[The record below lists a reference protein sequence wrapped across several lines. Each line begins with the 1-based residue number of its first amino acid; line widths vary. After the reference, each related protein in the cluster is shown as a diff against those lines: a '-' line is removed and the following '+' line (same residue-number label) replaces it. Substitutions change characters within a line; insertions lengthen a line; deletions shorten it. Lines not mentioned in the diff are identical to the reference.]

1 MIVVAGTTYR
11 TGTTLIQRLINTS
24 SEERVIYGEDNAI
37 LQCVSNYLNF
47 NRNSFKRSNAQTKI
61 FKKDKNSFTANM
73 LPLNQMPY
81 ACANFINSL
90 YFNSGFKVLSP
101 TIEQIKTLA
110 AISDAKIV
118 LMYRNVQE
126 SWRSYQ
132 SIYNWVDKKTFFNY
146 FEKSRELL
154 KSSLKGELDC
164 VYTIKYEDITRDTIE
179 RLFDWL
185 EISNRDNIAEVLNL
199 KLREMDGFSNSSDS
213 YLGVD
218 IGESDGE
225 NS

>member
-37 LQCVSNYLNF
+37 LQCVSNYLSF
-47 NRNSFKRSNAQTKI
+47 TRNSLKRSNAQTEI

-73 LPLNQMPY
+73 LPLNKVPY

-132 SIYNWVDKKTFFNY
+132 SMYNWVDKKTFFGY
-146 FEKSRELL
+146 FERSRELL
-154 KSSLKGELDC
+154 KSSLNGELDY
-164 VYTIKYEDITRDTIE
+164 VYTIKYEDIARDTIE

-199 KLREMDGFSNSSDS
+199 KLKEMDGFSNSSDS
-213 YLGVD
+213 YLEVD
-218 IGESDGE
+218 K
-225 NS
+225 